1 MYSWALQ
8 MFTKS
13 LKAASVFLH
22 PCTMGLSP
30 GGIIFQSKEETG
42 RCQCLLFF
50 FHFLTATGS
59 FPRQSCRSLSIS
71 LTTSSAST
79 DSLPRSW
86 PGWSSCSKTVPISL
100 ESRLALEC
108 TSIKFRYLRVAED
121 LSQFLYYFHCKFS
134 LTPECIQYNVIFRL
148 TSQL

>member
-108 TSIKFRYLRVAED
+108 TSAKTLAICSEARKGGSLGCLLGDRY
-121 LSQFLYYFHCKFS
+121 
-134 LTPECIQYNVIFRL
+134 
-148 TSQL
+148 